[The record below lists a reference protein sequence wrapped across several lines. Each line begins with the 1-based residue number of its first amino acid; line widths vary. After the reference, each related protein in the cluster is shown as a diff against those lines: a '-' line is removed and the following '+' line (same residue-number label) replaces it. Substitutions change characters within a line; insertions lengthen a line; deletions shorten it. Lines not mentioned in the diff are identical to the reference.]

1 MTKKLLLFSLCILCA
16 FVASAQWMSV
26 GPYGG
31 IVKCFDNQGST
42 VYAGTDGAGVL
53 KSVNNGVSW
62 SGTSSGLTNL
72 QVYSLAHD
80 GTTMV
85 AGTYGGGVFKST
97 DNGANWV
104 AINNGITT
112 MAINAVAI
120 SGTTLYAGTQSNSGN
135 GGIFVSTNNGV
146 NWTLVNNG
154 LPSNVYVL
162 SIAVSGSTV
171 YIGTGDGVF
180 MSTNNGVSWMAMNNG
195 LSNLYVNS
203 LAVNGSTIYA
213 GTNVGVF
220 QSLNTGSSWSLV
232 HSSGLVTS
240 IIINGSS
247 VYSGWGAT
255 GGLSGGVDMSTNS
268 GSSWS
273 AAYSGAAVWAVSSN
287 SGVLFA
293 GTNGDGVYSSTNNGA
308 NWTQTSVGINNINTP
323 AILLAS
329 GTDVFAGAF
338 LGGIFRSTNE
348 GVSWSQ
354 MNSGLTNIAVQALAS
369 NGANLFAGTSG
380 SGGGV
385 FTSTNNGANW
395 TLVSNGIT
403 NNNVTSFAIDGSTI
417 FAGTYGGGV
426 FSSINNGT
434 NWTAVNTGLS
444 NTTVQA
450 LLKDNSGLYAGTYYG
465 GVFKSINGGAS
476 WTAANNGLSNLN
488 VNTLATNGTRI
499 LAGTYGG
506 VFFSTDAG
514 ANWVAT
520 NSGLTNL
527 SVLSLA
533 VSGPYVFAGTE
544 GGGVY
549 FSCDTGNTW
558 SAINDGMFNFSIKS
572 LAIADSNVYA
582 ASQGGAVFKRPLSE
596 ILLANV
602 TIAQTEG
609 SNPTCQNTSVS
620 FTATPYCGGCPASY
634 QWKVNGVNVGTDTAV
649 YTTSSL
655 TNGQIITCV
664 LTSNLPGIYN
674 NPDTSNAITINVTA
688 APPTPTISQNNT
700 LLTSSA
706 TTGNQWY
713 VNDTIIPGATSQ
725 TYTITENGDY
735 TVISTV
741 NGCSSDTSAVLTIS
755 NAFVVGVTIA
765 QTAGTNP
772 TCVGQSVTF
781 TATPVNGGTSPSYIW
796 LLNGSIVGT
805 DSPTYTTTI
814 NSTQTVSCILTSSM
828 MGVSGNPAS
837 SNGVLVIVNNAPVA
851 PTITQN
857 GAVLTS
863 SVSSGNQW
871 YWNGN
876 IIIGATSQT
885 YTAVQ
890 NGNYT
895 VTTTS
900 GGCTSVQS
908 TAVTVSGLV
917 AVDVTISQTAGTN
930 PTCSGASV
938 TFTASIVNGGT
949 SPTYQWK
956 VDGVNVATTVSY
968 TTNSIT
974 TGQIITCIATSN
986 LPGVT
991 NNPATSNAITMVI
1004 SNLSTPTITQSGLV
1018 LTSSATVGNQWY
1030 LNGSII
1036 VGATSQTYTIA
1047 QNGTYTVIVTDN
1059 GCTSP
1064 TSSALAVTNAFVASV
1079 TIAQTTGSTPSC
1091 EGDTLVFTANPVNGG
1106 TTPGYQWQVN
1116 GSNVGTNTGTYSS
1129 STLSNNDVVSCM
1141 LISNMPAVAGNPAQS
1156 NAITVT
1162 INPAPPVPIISQN
1175 GTLLS
1180 SSATS
1185 GNQWFYNSAPL
1196 PDAFGASYSAAQNGY
1211 YTVTVTVNGCSSTSA
1226 PINVSNVG
1234 ILEFEDNLALN
1245 VYPNPNSG
1253 EFVISYEIPSVSAY
1267 HIEIKNTLAQSVY
1280 TKNCVA
1286 LNGIVYEHIDIA
1298 MLPKGIYTVSFITN
1312 KTELLKRI
1320 IIH

>member
-1 MTKKLLLFSLCILCA
+1 MIKKLLLFSLCIICTL
-16 FVASAQWMSV
+16 VTNAQWMSV

-31 IVKCFDNQGST
+31 IVRSFDT
-42 VYAGTDGAGVL
+42 VGTTIYAGTDGAGVL
-53 KSVNNGVSW
+53 KSLNNGISW

-120 SGTTLYAGTQSNSGN
+120 SGTTLYAGTPSNN
-135 GGIFVSTNNGV
+135 GGVFVSTDNGA
-146 NWTLVNNG
+146 NWILANNG
-154 LPSNVYVL
+154 LPTGIYVL
-162 SIAVSGSTV
+162 SMTTDGNTI

-180 MSTNNGVSWMAMNNG
+180 VSTNNGASWTAINNG
-195 LSNLYVNS
+195 LTSLYVNS
-203 LAVNGSTIYA
+203 IVANGSTLYA
-213 GTNVGVF
+213 GTGQGVF
-220 QSLNTGSSWSLV
+220 K
-232 HSSGLVTS
+232 S
-240 IIINGSS
+240 I
-247 VYSGWGAT
+247 
-255 GGLSGGVDMSTNS
+255 NS

-273 AAYSGAAVWAVSSN
+273 LIHASPLVTGIVINGTDMFTSWGGGGTGGIDFSGNGGSVWSTVYTGLESWSVAVGNTV
-287 SGVLFA
+287 VFA

-329 GTDVFAGAF
+329 GTDIFAGAF

-348 GVSWSQ
+348 GLSWSQ
-354 MNSGLTNIAVQALAS
+354 INSGLTNIAVQALAS
-369 NGANLFAGTSG
+369 NGTNLFAGTSG

-385 FTSTNNGANW
+385 FTSTNNGTSW
-395 TLVSNGIT
+395 SLVSNGIT
-403 NNNVTSFAIDGSTI
+403 NNNVTAFAIDGATTY
-417 FAGTYGGGV
+417 AGTYGDGV
-426 FSSINNGT
+426 FLSTNNGAS
-434 NWTAVNTGLS
+434 WTAVNTGLG
-444 NTTVQA
+444 NTTVQS
-450 LLKDNSGLYAGTYYG
+450 LLKDNSGLYASTYYG
-465 GVFKSINGGAS
+465 GIFKSINSGTS
-476 WTAANNGLSNLN
+476 WTAVNNGLGNLN

-506 VFFSTDAG
+506 VFYSNDAG
-514 ANWVAT
+514 ASWLVT

-533 VSGPYVFAGTE
+533 VSGPYAFAGTE

-582 ASQGGAVFKRPLSE
+582 ASHGGAVFKRPLSE
-596 ILLANV
+596 ILRANV

-634 QWKVNGVNVGTDTAV
+634 QWKVDGLDVGTDTAV

-655 TNGQIITCV
+655 TNGQVITCV

-674 NPDTSNAITINVTA
+674 NPDTSNAITVNVTS
-688 APPTPTISQNNT
+688 APPTPTITQNNT
-700 LLTSSA
+700 VLTSSA
-706 TTGNQWY
+706 TAGNQWY

-741 NGCSSDTSAVLTIS
+741 NGCSSDTSAVLTIN

-772 TCVGQSVTF
+772 TCVGESVTF

-805 DSPTYTTTI
+805 DSPTYTTLIT
-814 NSTQTVSCILTSSM
+814 SSQTVSCILTSSM
-828 MGVSGNPAS
+828 MGVSGNPET
-837 SNGVLVIVNNAPVA
+837 SNGVLVVVNNPPTA

-863 SVSSGNQW
+863 SVSVGNQW

-900 GGCTSVQS
+900 GGCTSAQS

-917 AVDVTISQTAGTN
+917 AVDVTISQTVGTN
-930 PTCSGASV
+930 PTCSGVSL
-938 TFTASIVNGGT
+938 TFTASVVNGGT
-949 SPTYQWK
+949 NPTYQWK
-956 VDGVNVATTVSY
+956 VDGVNVATTASY
-968 TTNSIT
+968 TTSSIT
-974 TGQIITCIATSN
+974 NGQIITCVATSN
-986 LPGVT
+986 LSGVT

-1004 SNLSTPTITQSGLV
+1004 SNLSTPTITQNGLV
-1018 LTSSATVGNQWY
+1018 LTSSANAGNQWY

-1036 VGATSQTYTIA
+1036 TGATSQTYTIA
-1047 QNGTYTVIVTDN
+1047 QNGTYTVIVSDN

-1064 TSSALAVTNAFVASV
+1064 TSSPLAVTNAFVASV

-1162 INPAPPVPIISQN
+1162 INPAPPVPTISQN

-1185 GNQWFYNSAPL
+1185 GNQWFYNLSPL
-1196 PDAFGASYSAAQNGY
+1196 PDAFGSSYSASQNGY
-1211 YTVTVTVNGCSSTSA
+1211 YTVTVTVNGCSSTSSA
-1226 PINVSNVG
+1226 INVSNVG
-1234 ILEFEDNLALN
+1234 ILEFKENVALN
-1245 VYPNPNSG
+1245 VFPNPNSG
-1253 EFVISYEIPSVSAY
+1253 EFVILYELPTISEY
-1267 HIEIKNTLAQSVY
+1267 HIEIKNMLAQSVY
-1280 TKNCVA
+1280 TKDGVA
-1286 LNGIVYEHIDIA
+1286 LNGEVFERVDITK
-1298 MLPKGIYTVSFITN
+1298 LPKGIYTVSVIAN
-1312 KTELLKRI
+1312 KTESLKRV